1 MLHMK
6 LTTLFVNLKRFNALL
21 PSVIILLVVVVLGW
35 TILSQK
41 SWNTTKTVAP
51 LCEVVGGTS
60 LILQLRLLD
69 FDVGAN
75 QVVMNSGTKF
85 FVIAFELTH
94 PNQSATILRWVHLKG
109 ER

>member
-51 LCEVVGGTS
+51 PGEVVGGTG

-75 QVVMNSGTKF
+75 QVVMISGLSSGL
-85 FVIAFELTH
+85 AE
-94 PNQSATILRWVHLKG
+94 
-109 ER
+109 

>member
-1 MLHMK
+1 MK

-75 QVVMNSGTKF
+75 QVVMNSGLSSGL
-85 FVIAFELTH
+85 AE
-94 PNQSATILRWVHLKG
+94 
-109 ER
+109 